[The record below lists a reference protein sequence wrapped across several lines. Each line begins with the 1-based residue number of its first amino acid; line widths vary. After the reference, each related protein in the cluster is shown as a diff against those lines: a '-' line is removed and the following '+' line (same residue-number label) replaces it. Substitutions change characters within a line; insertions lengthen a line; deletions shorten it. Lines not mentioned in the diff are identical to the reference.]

1 LEQYVVSSLGGVGG
15 TMGFM
20 IVLFLPGGFVRPG
33 YPPNGDAVSF
43 WRGKRISQEEN
54 DKSSE
59 KSFKLIMS
67 K

>member
-1 LEQYVVSSLGGVGG
+1 MVSSFGGVGG
-15 TMGFM
+15 SMGFM

-33 YPPNGDAVSF
+33 YPPIGDAVSF
-43 WRGKRISQEEN
+43 WRGRRISQEEN
-54 DKSSE
+54 EKSGE

>member
-1 LEQYVVSSLGGVGG
+1 
-15 TMGFM
+15 MGFM

-33 YPPNGDAVSF
+33 YPPIGDAVSF
-43 WRGKRISQEEN
+43 WRGRRISQEEN
-54 DKSSE
+54 EKSGE